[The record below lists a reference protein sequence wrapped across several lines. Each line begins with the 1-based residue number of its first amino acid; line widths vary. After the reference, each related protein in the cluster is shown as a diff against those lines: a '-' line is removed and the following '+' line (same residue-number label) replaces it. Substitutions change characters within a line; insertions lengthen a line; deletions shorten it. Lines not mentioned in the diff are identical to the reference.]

1 MASVVV
7 IGVGNPD
14 RGDDAAGREVVRRLS
29 ADAAKNVRFIE
40 ADGEASNLLAYLDG
54 ASTAF
59 LVDACVSGAPAGTVR
74 RIDLAKEGLPRARYG
89 LSSHG
94 LGLAEALELAQALG
108 QLAEKALARRKAV
121 VVRHDEHAQERL
133 LVPAH
138 EARAA
143 HGLGVQIQRREGGA
157 PRTALD
163 LSDPQQGGKQCQNLI
178 RLGDG
183 RFQRGAMLF
192 PRATV
197 GTGALQPVS
206 RISFSLERA

>member
-108 QLAEKALARRKAV
+108 QLPTSCVIYAIEAESVDFGAPLSAPAARGVAETVEAL
-121 VVRHDEHAQERL
+121 
-133 LVPAH
+133 
-138 EARAA
+138 
-143 HGLGVQIQRREGGA
+143 RRELA
-157 PRTALD
+157 AL
-163 LSDPQQGGKQCQNLI
+163 
-178 RLGDG
+178 
-183 RFQRGAMLF
+183 
-192 PRATV
+192 
-197 GTGALQPVS
+197 
-206 RISFSLERA
+206 